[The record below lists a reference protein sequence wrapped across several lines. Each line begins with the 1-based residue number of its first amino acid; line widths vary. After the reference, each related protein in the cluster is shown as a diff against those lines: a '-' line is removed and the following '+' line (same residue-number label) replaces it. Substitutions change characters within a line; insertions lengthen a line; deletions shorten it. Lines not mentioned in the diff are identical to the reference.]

1 MVAIK
6 AYYDG
11 KYFVPLDER
20 KFRLQQ
26 TAIIVVEDDVL
37 SEKTSSCRGLASDYA
52 KPELIQFE
60 EELIATTF
68 SGN

>member
-11 KYFVPLDER
+11 KYFVPLDEM
-20 KFRLQQ
+20 KFRPQQ

-37 SEKTSSCRGLASDYA
+37 SEKTSSCKGLASAYA

-68 SGN
+68 SGK